1 MSSNGS
7 AAVFIGDELTAAGFR
22 LTGIKTV
29 VPKPE
34 AAGEALDLARKQA
47 ALVIMTAD
55 VARQVPAAMLD
66 AALIAAAP
74 TVAIVPDVLLRTP
87 VPDLARRLRR
97 ALGIEE

>member
-1 MSSNGS
+1 MG

-22 LTGIKTV
+22 LTGIATIV
-29 VPKPE
+29 SEPD
-34 AAGEALDLARKQA
+34 AAGEALRAARKQA

-55 VARQVPAAMLD
+55 LARRVPADELE
-66 AALIAAAP
+66 AAQIAEAP
-74 TVAIVPDVLLRTP
+74 MVAVVPDVLFRTA